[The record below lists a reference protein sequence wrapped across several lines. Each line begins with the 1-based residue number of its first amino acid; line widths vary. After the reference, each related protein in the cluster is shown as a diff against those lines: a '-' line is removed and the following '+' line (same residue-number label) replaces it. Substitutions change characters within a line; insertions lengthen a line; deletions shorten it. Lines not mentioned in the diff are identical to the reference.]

1 MLENIGIMQGIGAKM
16 NYLNQRQGVL
26 SQNIANA
33 DTPNYRPYDLEKVD
47 FSQVM
52 GAAANR
58 PRINKATTNSGHIG
72 ANPELGQA
80 DNRKSK
86 MVYEAAPGEN
96 AVVIEEQL
104 LKAGKTQADYN
115 LITNLYKKNVGMLQ
129 LAVTNK

>member
-1 MLENIGIMQGIGAKM
+1 MLENIGLMKGIGGKM
-16 NYLNQRQGVL
+16 NWLNQRQTVL

-33 DTPNYRPYDLEKVD
+33 DTPSYRPYDLEEVD
-47 FSQVM
+47 FSKVM
-52 GAAANR
+52 GTVSSG
-58 PRINKATTNSGHIG
+58 PKLGKVTTNANHIG
-72 ANPELGQA
+72 ANPEVEVGEG
-80 DNRKSK
+80 RKSK
-86 MVYEAAPGEN
+86 TVYEAAPGEN